1 MSFFTKKTAD
11 VAVIDCF
18 DASVSCKEIRLSNSN
33 TIAQGKRDGVCVAYL
48 SKLVTPIGVYRW
60 TFRLRKVGSPPSLYI
75 GVWKTKHGRHPYS
88 SVNTK
93 GKCYS
98 YAPLFA
104 SLNAGDKGFHDTA
117 QDTYG
122 DKRCKEGDIIE
133 MVLDLKKFQL
143 RYIVNGKD
151 YGVAFKVERTTYRA
165 AVSMKQRTAVEIVI
179 PGAKLGSMNKMND
192 DDAKCNKC
200 DRFKTQITKLKKA
213 HALALSDNQSI
224 IAAMQKR
231 VSQLESQNKKEM
243 QTIRE
248 LSANNKEKQDHIE
261 RLKAESRAI
270 KAEILS
276 YKTNVQRG
284 NDSESIITAMQQRIM
299 SLEAKNKKATEI
311 IQELRTSSDSVNER
325 QRKNSK
331 NKQDELT
338 NLEREKKEALE
349 RVDRL
354 ETENIQLSEANTRM
368 HASNKSLQKQYDD
381 SSTECK
387 ELQMELKTVT
397 AKYDALC
404 RKANID

>member
-75 GVWKTKHGRHPYS
+75 LEFGKPNMDAIPTAASTP
-88 SVNTK
+88 K
-93 GKCYS
+93 GNIK
-98 YAPLFA
+98 
-104 SLNAGDKGFHDTA
+104 
-117 QDTYG
+117 
-122 DKRCKEGDIIE
+122 
-133 MVLDLKKFQL
+133 
-143 RYIVNGKD
+143 
-151 YGVAFKVERTTYRA
+151 
-165 AVSMKQRTAVEIVI
+165 
-179 PGAKLGSMNKMND
+179 
-192 DDAKCNKC
+192 
-200 DRFKTQITKLKKA
+200 
-213 HALALSDNQSI
+213 
-224 IAAMQKR
+224 AMQKR
-231 VSQLESQNKKEM
+231 VSRLESQNKKEM

-397 AKYDALC
+397 AKYNAFC
-404 RKANID
+404 RANIDVKNHMNWDSDTIANWIVSLSEEYEAYEEPLCMKLKEEGMDGSLLSELDRK